1 MGRSRLLIADY
12 SHSRMSVLQPC
23 DERNLMSEIVPVPSE
38 SSTQPTALQTAP
50 PQVTY
55 VQVVSPPKSASIT
68 SMVLGLVSIVMGFT
82 FFLPLL
88 GLIFSFVGLAKE
100 PAGRVYAIV
109 GLLLNGFFILMWG
122 LVVVL
127 ALGVFGLVAAPT
139 WSSY

>member
-1 MGRSRLLIADY
+1 
-12 SHSRMSVLQPC
+12 
-23 DERNLMSEIVPVPSE
+23 MSEIVPVPSE